1 MSASAVE
8 SASPADLNARYSAAT
23 LALALPADTVLYLL
37 LPMFAPQFGVSV
49 AEAGVLLAANR
60 LIRIAGYSWVARF
73 YARRGDRPT
82 DILAVVAAAVSTL
95 GYATLSG
102 FWLLLPMRLLWGL
115 SFAALNLSTQAMAT
129 VEARGASRRSGYSR
143 AIIAVGPMLALPL
156 GAVLAE
162 AHGPRA
168 IFFVLTVV
176 AVAAF
181 WTSHRLPAEPHP
193 MPVTRRRLT
202 RPTALDVWSFLE
214 GFTLDGL
221 FIIGLAYLGKD
232 LLPGSAVI
240 AAGLLMALRYLSEIV
255 LSPIGGHLAERFG
268 AERLLVMLSVTTA
281 LVLVGFGAGW
291 LWSCA
296 AVIVV
301 LRALQLPLV
310 APIVARRTP
319 GPGRVQALAT
329 RAVWRDIGAGTG
341 PMVAGLLLPIASP
354 LWIYAV
360 SAACLA
366 LSALACVRR

>member
-49 AEAGVLLAANR
+49 AEAGILLAANR
-60 LIRIAGYSWVARF
+60 LIRIAGYGWVARF

-82 DILAVVAAAVSTL
+82 DILAVVAAAISTL

-115 SFAALNLSTQAMAT
+115 AFAALNLSTQAMAT

-162 AHGPRA
+162 AYGPRA
-168 IFFVLTVV
+168 IFFVLTAV

-181 WTSHRLPAEPHP
+181 WTSRRLPAEPHP
-193 MPVTRRRLT
+193 IPMTRRRLT
-202 RPTALDVWSFLE
+202 RPTALDIWSFLE

-221 FIIGLAYLGKD
+221 FIIGLGYLGKD

-255 LSPIGGHLAERFG
+255 LSPVGGQMAERFG
-268 AERLLVMLSVTTA
+268 AERLLVTLSVTTA

-366 LSALACVRR
+366 LAALACARR